1 MKMKGPGG
9 KPRPWT
15 PIPGLKRPWT
25 IDTGGTRN
33 AILPDFVFQGVF
45 TGDPEPSLA
54 LHLPRKSGR
63 HRYTGKIVTRH
74 KGGGGWK
81 RIFRIVDFKRS
92 ILNQVK
98 SFLVVTKKKIQ
109 IWCIKLVFQVF
120 VPVKKTYFLDESK
133 VDEVF
138 DCVNF
143 Y

>member
-1 MKMKGPGG
+1 LVLERDIAKRTKIDFTNPVNMKMKGPGG

-98 SFLVVTKKKIQ
+98 SFFGLQNEFGNMVHQTLSFRFCQ
-109 IWCIKLVFQVF
+109 S
-120 VPVKKTYFLDESK
+120 Y
-133 VDEVF
+133 
-138 DCVNF
+138 
-143 Y
+143 